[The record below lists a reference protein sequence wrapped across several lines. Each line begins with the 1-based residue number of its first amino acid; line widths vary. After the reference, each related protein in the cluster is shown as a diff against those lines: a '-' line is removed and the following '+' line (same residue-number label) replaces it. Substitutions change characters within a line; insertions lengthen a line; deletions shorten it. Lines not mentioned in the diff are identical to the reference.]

1 MMAAWDDATEIWRN
15 QAEASS
21 RGHATEYA
29 EYKAAHPM
37 PNVGDFMKG
46 DF

>member
-1 MMAAWDDATEIWRN
+1 MMSAWDEATEVWRN
-15 QAEASS
+15 QAEAET
-21 RGHATEYA
+21 RGHATEMA
-29 EYKAAHPM
+29 EFRQANPM